1 MFPSTKLDQAALSRF
16 EEVVKK
22 EWLITNGLGGYA
34 SSTVPGLNT
43 RKYHGL
49 LVAALH
55 PPTDRRVCLAKLD
68 EEVCV
73 GNSIYP
79 LGVTE
84 FQSTIF
90 PQGFLS
96 LKEFSL
102 APFPKH
108 LYEAQKIKIERT
120 VFMPHEKNAVIV
132 LYKILNA
139 NSLDAKIRISPLV
152 NGRGFHAVTDRWKT
166 QLNPI
171 QKYSNR
177 KLHVSFSQPPSTMII
192 TATDGRYEASEKWIE
207 RIYYR
212 EEAAR
217 GESCLDDCYQTG
229 FFEMEAQAK
238 KHESLA
244 IVAVA
249 DSSPDAAERSLDDL
263 PASFYDLE
271 ALCEKEANRRG
282 RLLEKVHEEHTSLSR
297 HEWLSWLVLAAD
309 TFIVKAA
316 DLGKSVIAGYH
327 WFECWGRDAF
337 ISLPGLMLVTGRID
351 EARGVFLSF
360 KQHLKQGLIP
370 NFVSESCTPPA
381 YNSVDASLWFVNAVF
396 QYLKYTWDFSFVQE
410 HLWDAVKAIIENYLK
425 GTAFNI
431 SLGNDSLLAH
441 GSQLTWMDA
450 TVDGQPVTAREGKAV
465 EVQALWYNALKVMEL
480 LAERFD
486 EPDEAARYMSIA
498 AKTKRGFSEKFWNA
512 EKKCL
517 YDTVEM
523 NRRDDS
529 LRPNQIIAVA
539 LDFTMLETAQ
549 NESIV
554 DTVHRELFTPFGL
567 RSLAKE
573 DPRYVGI
580 YSGDRRS
587 RDKAYHNGTVWP
599 WLLGPFT
606 TAYLKVKGGSDFRRE
621 YAFRNFL
628 LPLFT
633 AQISDAGLGNVNEI
647 FDGDPPNRPRGCVAQ
662 AWSVAEP
669 LRAYVED
676 AMQIRPKYEKQLVTM
691 YQT

>member
-1 MFPSTKLDQAALSRF
+1 MHPLIKLDQAALSRF
-16 EEVVKK
+16 EEAIKK

-34 SSTVPGLNT
+34 SSTVLGLNT

-73 GNSIYP
+73 GNNVYP
-79 LGVTE
+79 LGATE
-84 FQSTIF
+84 FQNTIF

-102 APFPKH
+102 TPFPKNV
-108 LYEAQKIKIERT
+108 YEVQKIKIEKT

-139 NSLDAKIRISPLV
+139 NSLDARIRISPLV
-152 NGRGFHAVTDRWKT
+152 NGRGFHSVTERWKT
-166 QLNPI
+166 QQNPT
-171 QKYSNR
+171 QRYSNA
-177 KLHVSFSQPPSTMII
+177 KLHISFNQPQSTMIVV
-192 TATDGRYEASEKWIE
+192 TTGGRYEASEKWIE

-229 FFEMEAQAK
+229 FFEMEIQAK
-238 KHESLA
+238 KHESFA

-249 DSSPDAAERSLDDL
+249 DSSPDAAEGSLNEL

-271 ALCEKEANRRG
+271 ALYEKEMKRRE
-282 RLLEKVHEEHTSLSR
+282 RLLEKLYEKHVSFSR
-297 HEWLSWLVLAAD
+297 QEWLSWLVLATDA
-309 TFIVKAA
+309 FIVKAA

-351 EARGVFLSF
+351 DARSVFLSF

-370 NFVSESCTPPA
+370 NFIAEPSTLPA

-396 QYLKYTWDFSFVQE
+396 QYLKYTGDFSFVQE
-410 HLWDAVKAIIENYLK
+410 HLWEAAKAIIENYVK
-425 GTAFNI
+425 GTMFNI
-431 SLGNDSLLAH
+431 SLDSDGLLIH

-450 TVDGQPVTAREGKAV
+450 AVDGKPVTARDGKAV

-480 LAERFD
+480 LARKFE
-486 EPDEAARYMSIA
+486 EPDEAARYRSIA
-498 AKTKRGFSEKFWNA
+498 AKTRKSFSEKFWNA

-523 NRRDDS
+523 NRHDDS
-529 LRPNQIIAVA
+529 LRPNQIIAIA
-539 LDFTMLETAQ
+539 LDFTMLEAAR

-567 RSLAKE
+567 RSLAKG

-580 YSGDRRS
+580 YAGDRRF
-587 RDKAYHNGTVWP
+587 RDKAYHNGTAWS

-606 TAYLKVKGGSDFRRE
+606 TAYLKVKGSSDFRRE

-628 LPLFT
+628 LPFFT
-633 AQISDAGLGNVNEI
+633 AHISDAGLGNASEI
-647 FDGDPPNRPRGCVAQ
+647 FDGDPPHRPKGCIAQ

-669 LRAYVED
+669 LRAYTED
-676 AMQIRPKYEKQLVTM
+676 VMQIRPKYEKQLVNM
-691 YQT
+691 EQM